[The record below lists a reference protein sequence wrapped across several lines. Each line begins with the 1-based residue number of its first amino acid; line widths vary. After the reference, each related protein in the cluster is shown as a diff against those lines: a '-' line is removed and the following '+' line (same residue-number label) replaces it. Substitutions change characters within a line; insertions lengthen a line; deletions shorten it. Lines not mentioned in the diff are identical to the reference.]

1 MNDPIFDISYRD
13 CWTLKKSVLIKQNKN
28 HRGCDLMVDQKICL
42 QNNLGILSVPL
53 YKTVL
58 KTQVSNDAQRKK
70 KDFFKKGHTRSNYK
84 LRKSYLSKVLD

>member
-1 MNDPIFDISYRD
+1 MNDPIFNISYRD

-58 KTQVSNDAQRKK
+58 KTQVSNDVQRKK
-70 KDFFKKGHTRSNYK
+70 KDFFKKGHTLITNSGNLICLK
-84 LRKSYLSKVLD
+84 YLIK

>member
-58 KTQVSNDAQRKK
+58 KTQVSNDVQRKK
-70 KDFFKKGHTRSNYK
+70 KDFFKGHNLCNYK

>member
-1 MNDPIFDISYRD
+1 MNDPIFNISYRD

-58 KTQVSNDAQRKK
+58 MMSREKKRIFSK
-70 KDFFKKGHTRSNYK
+70 KDT
-84 LRKSYLSKVLD
+84 L